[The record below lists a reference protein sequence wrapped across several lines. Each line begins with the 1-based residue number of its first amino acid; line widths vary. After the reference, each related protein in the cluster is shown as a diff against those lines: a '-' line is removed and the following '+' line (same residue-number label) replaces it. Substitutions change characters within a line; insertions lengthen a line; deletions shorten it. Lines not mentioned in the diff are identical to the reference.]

1 MSAAKI
7 PYGPGHG
14 WVFLPACAAWAFA
27 AKTPSQVEPTPSFL
41 LDSPRIN
48 MWTVFITMLI
58 EILKTVM
65 GAEVELVGGHGER
78 MVIRLGVAA
87 ATALGSKSGQRRT
100 PPLFEL
106 VVNPGLASN
115 GGDSGTTPDAIFPKR
130 KDRQVGIST
139 RRFKQLALI
148 GLGATGILA
157 ACSSNS
163 GSSGS
168 TGGASAKGGSTGSGG
183 ASAQGGSTGS
193 GGASA
198 KGGSTGSG
206 GASAQGGSTGSGGAS
221 AMGGSS
227 ATGGTTGSGGATGSG
242 GTCVGAVTLFDFATG
257 DEGWV
262 FNTYQ
267 ATNAAGV
274 AVSPFNLAAPGNLS
288 GGSLDAGVAAPTIAA
303 DSTVGD
309 PPGSLKVV
317 VTFTDYDQQVNPNF
331 NWGSNALQDWTNKVV
346 SVMVKVDPAVP
357 ATFNGGIQ
365 LYAQDAT
372 YAGQYQWSAFP
383 TDNAWHT
390 YTLDMTGT
398 TSVNPAQIIQLTVQ
412 LASGSAPTDTGDG
425 GVASFTPTTVT
436 AYIDTITVSGNAG
449 SGGCGGGST
458 TPASGGAGGS
468 NTTATNGGAGS
479 GTTIATGGAGG
490 SNTTATSGGGSG
502 GGTGPSSCILPSC
515 LQNFGTTCVFSG
527 TCIAEYTSST
537 GDTNVCYANGVK
549 VIPVTDVTG
558 DDSTVMTVMNG
569 SSACFS
575 TAYNGNNVMGGS
587 GGIITVKN
595 ASGATVAD
603 VTLDASG
610 TFFIATCTGGQPV
623 SLDPSCSNEWPV
635 SGLMA
640 PSGNNCTQGNC
651 TNAGGENAETD
662 ASAESDD
669 GGVIAD
675 AAVGE
680 DAPAVVV
687 DAPID
692 VAADSG
698 LVDSFMFEDGG
709 TSNVA
714 DGPGSTCTV
723 ISGGNTGNFGTTDA
737 YCFVTCDEIAG
748 WGCSNAAGR
757 TVSVN
762 GTVVSCGSSLTAV
775 NSRYQFEVTAG
786 TYAYASIYWWGTYQ
800 ACSTH

>member
-1 MSAAKI
+1 M
-7 PYGPGHG
+7 
-14 WVFLPACAAWAFA
+14 
-27 AKTPSQVEPTPSFL
+27 E
-41 LDSPRIN
+41 
-48 MWTVFITMLI
+48 
-58 EILKTVM
+58 
-65 GAEVELVGGHGER
+65 
-78 MVIRLGVAA
+78 
-87 ATALGSKSGQRRT
+87 
-100 PPLFEL
+100 
-106 VVNPGLASN
+106 
-115 GGDSGTTPDAIFPKR
+115 
-130 KDRQVGIST
+130 IST

-168 TGGASAKGGSTGSGG
+168 TGGASAKGGSI
-183 ASAQGGSTGS
+183 
-193 GGASA
+193 
-198 KGGSTGSG
+198 GSG

-227 ATGGTTGSGGATGSG
+227 ATGGTAGSGGATSSG
-242 GTCVGAVTLFDFATG
+242 GACAGTVTLFDFATG
-257 DEGWV
+257 DQGWV

-357 ATFNGGIQ
+357 ASFNGGIQ

-468 NTTATNGGAGS
+468 NTTAT
-479 GTTIATGGAGG
+479 
-490 SNTTATSGGGSG
+490 SGGGSG

-527 TCIAEYTSST
+527 TCIAEYNSST

-786 TYAYASIYWWGTYQ
+786 AYAYASIYWWGTYQ

>member
-1 MSAAKI
+1 M
-7 PYGPGHG
+7 
-14 WVFLPACAAWAFA
+14 
-27 AKTPSQVEPTPSFL
+27 E
-41 LDSPRIN
+41 
-48 MWTVFITMLI
+48 
-58 EILKTVM
+58 
-65 GAEVELVGGHGER
+65 
-78 MVIRLGVAA
+78 
-87 ATALGSKSGQRRT
+87 
-100 PPLFEL
+100 
-106 VVNPGLASN
+106 
-115 GGDSGTTPDAIFPKR
+115 
-130 KDRQVGIST
+130 IST

-168 TGGASAKGGSTGSGG
+168 TGGASAKGGSI
-183 ASAQGGSTGS
+183 
-193 GGASA
+193 
-198 KGGSTGSG
+198 GSG

-227 ATGGTTGSGGATGSG
+227 ATGGTAGSGGATSSG
-242 GTCVGAVTLFDFATG
+242 GACAGTVTLFDFATG
-257 DEGWV
+257 DQGWV

-274 AVSPFNLAAPGNLS
+274 AVSPFNLAVPGNLS
-288 GGSLDAGVAAPTIAA
+288 GGDLDAGVAAPTLAA

-317 VTFTDYDQQVNPNF
+317 VTFTGYDQQVNPNF

-365 LYAQDAT
+365 LYAQDTT

-458 TPASGGAGGS
+458 TPAS
-468 NTTATNGGAGS
+468 
-479 GTTIATGGAGG
+479 GGAGG